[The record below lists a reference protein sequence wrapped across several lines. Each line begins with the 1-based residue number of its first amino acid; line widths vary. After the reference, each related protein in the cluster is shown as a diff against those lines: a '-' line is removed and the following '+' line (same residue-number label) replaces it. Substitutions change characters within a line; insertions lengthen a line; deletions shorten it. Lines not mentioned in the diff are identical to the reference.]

1 MTKHPALR
9 DFAIALG
16 LTAAAALPALAQ
28 EATPDRW
35 LAIQHTQSRAEVGAA
50 LAAARADGSIKAWS
64 AGYIEPLRSAQTR
77 EVVRAATRQ
86 AIANGE
92 VDTINAEAYD
102 AALPLK
108 AQARTNLVAKKG

>member
-9 DFAIALG
+9 DLSIALA
-16 LTAAAALPALAQ
+16 LTAAAALPAMAQ
-28 EATPDRW
+28 EATGDHW
-35 LAIQHTQSRAEVGAA
+35 LKIAHSQSRAEVTAA

-64 AGYIEPLRSAQTR
+64 AGYIEPVRSVQSR
-77 EVVRAATRQ
+77 ELVRAATRQ

-102 AALPLK
+102 TAAPLK
-108 AQARTNLVAKKG
+108 AHARSTDAARKG